1 MSQAARQAVSSPGA
15 VAVVSTTLEIP
26 DSGSTGNSK
35 SVNGPSNNSLVVAET
50 NCSTVDGRSK
60 KSSKHKRRKSKSPDG
75 IIIESIILS
84 SPPSPSSFI
93 KISINPLFCLGL
105 GGMMFGG
112 PKVNNVLACMT
123 DKIVCATF
131 SADPNAV
138 AEDEQDD
145 AEEEDESKSESS
157 SSSSSDRMNPI
168 ETSPVSAL
176 APPSSL
182 ALAAAPLLTSD
193 FAFDT
198 RGATALRIYSA
209 PSSRRCSDQPLE
221 LSSPMSIQLSLIGDH
236 GNSGALF
243 GAGRPTTSISVHSLC
258 NIPKSEEP
266 IGTAK
271 TASGGAIRR
280 LSGTDQSSSP
290 GPDEIHQLR
299 YPLSPRIRRN
309 NTITGSGGANNNSVE
324 EHQGEEE
331 HHQLDRSVRS
341 AHETPESRTPSAS
354 RSLSSSRSRINTED
368 RERFTEEV
376 TV

>member
-1 MSQAARQAVSSPGA
+1 
-15 VAVVSTTLEIP
+15 
-26 DSGSTGNSK
+26 
-35 SVNGPSNNSLVVAET
+35 
-50 NCSTVDGRSK
+50 
-60 KSSKHKRRKSKSPDG
+60 
-75 IIIESIILS
+75 
-84 SPPSPSSFI
+84 
-93 KISINPLFCLGL
+93 
-105 GGMMFGG
+105 MMFGG

-138 AEDEQDD
+138 ADDDGDD
-145 AEEEDESKSESS
+145 AEEEESKSESS
-157 SSSSSDRMNPI
+157 SSSSSDRMNPM

-243 GAGRPTTSISVHSLC
+243 GASRPTTSISVHSLC
-258 NIPKSEEP
+258 NIPKSEES

-271 TASGGAIRR
+271 TTSGGGAIRR
-280 LSGTDQSSSP
+280 LSGADPSSSSDP
-290 GPDEIHQLR
+290 SDEIHQLR

-309 NTITGSGGANNNSVE
+309 NTIPGGGGANNNSVE